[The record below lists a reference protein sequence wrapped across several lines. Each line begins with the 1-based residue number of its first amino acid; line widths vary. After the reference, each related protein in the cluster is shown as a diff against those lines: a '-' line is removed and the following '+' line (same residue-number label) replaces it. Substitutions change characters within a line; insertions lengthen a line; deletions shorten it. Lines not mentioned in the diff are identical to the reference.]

1 MKKMTGKSKAGI
13 ILLVLLLI
21 AAIGAG
27 SIYGISSFAK
37 KNAIGADAAVNFAL
51 VDAGVLPEQARV
63 DRVDFEYEHGR
74 FVYEIEFVAE
84 GVDYEYTIQAYT
96 GEVLEKETEPVE
108 GYVAP
113 EKETPAEES
122 SSAPEEPVEESSAP
136 EPETTPSYITQAEA
150 ERIALE
156 NAGVTRDQVT
166 FRKIKLDTEDG
177 VRIFEVEFFSETTE
191 YEYDINALTGEII
204 SMDIERQ
211 PKESIEKSSAVEV
224 AEESEVSEEPEIS
237 EEPEVSE
244 EPEISE
250 EPEPQPVSYISV
262 EQAKQTALADA
273 GLSSATFTKAKL
285 EKDDGRVIYEIDF
298 YAGNKEY
305 EYDIDAFSGAI
316 LDRDIEV
323 IEAEEEDDDDEDED
337 EDDD

>member
-136 EPETTPSYITQAEA
+136 EP
-150 ERIALE
+150 
-156 NAGVTRDQVT
+156 
-166 FRKIKLDTEDG
+166 
-177 VRIFEVEFFSETTE
+177 
-191 YEYDINALTGEII
+191 
-204 SMDIERQ
+204 
-211 PKESIEKSSAVEV
+211 
-224 AEESEVSEEPEIS
+224 
-237 EEPEVSE
+237 
-244 EPEISE
+244 
-250 EPEPQPVSYISV
+250 QPVSYISV

-323 IEAEEEDDDDEDED
+323 VEAEEEDDEDEDDEDED
-337 EDDD
+337 EDD